1 MRHLAR
7 ERFYWPN
14 MENDVVHIVTK
25 VYPCLKQRQLNLATG
40 APLQISALQHL
51 LNWCPWTS
59 YIWNKV
65 LVVISTFLLTIS
77 PDLLRPMQP
86 RINQAQLQLKANTMT
101 RRDSIWF
108 SRKDTSR
115 SRTGI
120 KKKKNSFTNCKSL
133 VESRI
138 FEPLRTIH

>member
-7 ERFYWPN
+7 ERFYWPK

-40 APLQISALQHL
+40 APLQISAPQHL
-51 LNWCPWTS
+51 SDWCPWTS

-65 LVVISTFLLTIS
+65 LVVMSTFLLTIS
-77 PDLLRPMQP
+77 PDLLRPMQA
-86 RINQAQLQLKANTMT
+86 RINQEQLQLNAYTMT

-108 SRKDTSR
+108 SSKDTLH
-115 SRTGI
+115 SRTEI
-120 KKKKNSFTNCKSL
+120 SK
-133 VESRI
+133 
-138 FEPLRTIH
+138 